1 MANTFKYVRGQET
14 LQALPI
20 GSGVVVEIGTHL
32 KLSGGLVTP
41 VAAATDNLAYIGVAK
56 EAHRAV
62 EGAGKITVALPNAE
76 AIYRVPL
83 DAASTW
89 VVGDL
94 FQLNSTQKLAKNTTD
109 AVAVAVNAGTSATE
123 VEVMYLL
130 PNTTGGLRFV
140 GDAS

>member
-1 MANTFKYVRGQET
+1 MANDFKYVRGVET

-20 GSGVVVEIGTHL
+20 GSGVVVEIGDHL

-41 VAAATDNLAYIGVAK
+41 VTAVTDNLALIGVAK
-56 EAHRAV
+56 EAHRSV
-62 EGAGKITVALPNAE
+62 DGAGKITVALPNAE
-76 AIYRVPL
+76 AIYKAQL

-94 FQLNSTQKLAKNTTD
+94 FQLNGDQKLSKNTTD
-109 AVAVAVNAGTSATE
+109 PVAVAVNAGTSATE

-130 PNTTGGLRFV
+130 PNTAAGLRFV

>member
-1 MANTFKYVRGQET
+1 MANDFKSLRGTET

-20 GSGVVVEIGTHL
+20 GSGVVVDIGDHL

-41 VAAATDNLAYIGVAK
+41 VAAATDNLAFIGVAK
-56 EAHRAV
+56 EAHRAT

-76 AIYRVPL
+76 AIYKVQL

-94 FQLNSTQKLAKNTTD
+94 FQLSGEQKLSKNTTD

-130 PNTTGGLRFV
+130 PNTAAGLRFV

>member
-1 MANTFKYVRGQET
+1 MANDFKYVRGTET

-20 GSGVVVEIGTHL
+20 ASGVVVEIGTHL
-32 KLSGGLVTP
+32 KLSGGVVEP
-41 VAAATDNLAYIGVAK
+41 VAAATDNLAFIGVAK
-56 EAHRAV
+56 EAHRATDP
-62 EGAGKITVALPNAE
+62 AGKITVALPNAE
-76 AIYRVPL
+76 AIYRVQL

-130 PNTTGGLRFV
+130 PNTTGGLRLI

>member
-1 MANTFKYVRGQET
+1 MANDYKYLRGQES

-20 GSGVVVEIGTHL
+20 GSGVVVAVGDHVML
-32 KLSGGLVTP
+32 AAGLVTP
-41 VAAATDNLAYIGVAK
+41 VTAATDNLTHIGVAK
-56 EAHRAV
+56 EAHRSV
-62 EGAGKITVALPNAE
+62 DGAGKITVALRNAS
-76 AIYRVPL
+76 AIYKVQL

-94 FQLNSTQKLAKNTTD
+94 FQLSGAQKLSKNTTD

-123 VEVMYLL
+123 VEVIYTL
-130 PNTTGGLRFV
+130 PNATSGLRFV